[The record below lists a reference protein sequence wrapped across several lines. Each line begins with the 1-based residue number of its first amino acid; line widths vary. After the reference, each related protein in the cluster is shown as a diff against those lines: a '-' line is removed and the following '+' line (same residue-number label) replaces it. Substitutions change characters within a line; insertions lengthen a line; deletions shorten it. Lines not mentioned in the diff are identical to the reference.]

1 MGQDQADNFYQLVR
15 RASLATRSAAAA
27 DRGDDIM
34 VRRKNEAVMKVLGAN
49 TDQPQEV
56 LRTLRALQQAM
67 RYQDPTVVTPVIRDS
82 GPFLSMPLT
91 QYARQSDEETWH

>member
-1 MGQDQADNFYQLVR
+1 MVLSKLRNAVEVLTSPAR
-15 RASLATRSAAAA
+15 RTLNAAA
-27 DRGDDIM
+27 DLGDDIM
-34 VRRKNEAVMKVLGAN
+34 VRRKNEAVMKVPGAN

-82 GPFLSMPLT
+82 GPFLSTPFT
-91 QYARQSDEETWH
+91 QYARHSDEETWH